1 MIVKRLSLVTEKSNV
16 DIDILQQAQKN
27 IGSKCMTNVADSS
40 KKSMKILLMEAEIDF
55 ERKKV
60 LIENRLNMKKSC
72 SDYASFL
79 KHQSLISDN
88 INELNIDF
96 KKLNTRCKKEPYV
109 LYERAN
115 KAYNKGKYDLAH
127 KLSAQ
132 SCNSKKAIGCELLG
146 ILIKKELSKIAMGIP
161 ANQKR
166 GKIIYYL
173 EKGHKAG
180 DDKSSAM
187 LFDIYN
193 GGFLFGNVE
202 KANKLIDYLSSRES
216 KAAEIRLKLDC
227 LSNRENNPLKFLC
240 RNVRVYARG
249 QRNK

>member
-1 MIVKRLSLVTEKSNV
+1 M
-16 DIDILQQAQKN
+16 
-27 IGSKCMTNVADSS
+27 
-40 KKSMKILLMEAEIDF
+40 
-55 ERKKV
+55 
-60 LIENRLNMKKSC
+60 
-72 SDYASFL
+72 
-79 KHQSLISDN
+79 
-88 INELNIDF
+88 
-96 KKLNTRCKKEPYV
+96 
-109 LYERAN
+109 YERAN
-115 KAYNKGKYDLAH
+115 KAYDKGKYDLAH

-161 ANQKR
+161 ANKKR
-166 GKIIYYL
+166 GKIINYL

-202 KANKLIDYLSSRES
+202 KANKLIEYLSTRES

-227 LSNRENNPLKFLC
+227 LSNREKNPLKFLVQKC
-240 RNVRVYARG
+240 PGLCAWTEEQIERKMSYDVGTLAAIEKVRYG
-249 QRNK
+249 QSCCPEGSCKNPNQKIKSNISNSNSNQ